1 MEIKEI
7 TLEEVE
13 AIIEWEIS
21 GSVSHVI
28 VRSCDVDN
36 TEPCVNTTVHDPVTT
51 DSATVD
57 IPAGASQYRF
67 DFYLYEAEDL
77 VKSYAGSDGQ
87 TRSRSGK
94 LTC

>member
-7 TLEEVE
+7 TLEEAE
-13 AIIEWEIS
+13 AIIRWEIT
-21 GSVSHVI
+21 GNISHVI
-28 VRSCDVDN
+28 VWSCDDN
-36 TEPCVNTTVHDPVTT
+36 TESCVNTTVHDPVTT

-67 DFYLYEAEDL
+67 NFFLYEAEDL